1 MDSLQK
7 ILAQPIQNAVN
18 ELFGVN
24 IENIELQQTK
34 KEFEGDITMV
44 IFSLLKVIKGNP
56 QEIGEKIGEYLQ
68 KNVDFIEKYNV
79 VKGFLNL
86 VIDNQY
92 FSEALNDILKDKQY
106 GFCPISDN
114 SPTFLIEYS
123 SPNTNKP
130 LHLGHIRNNLLGFSV
145 ANILQAAGNKIHRT
159 QIINDR
165 GIHICKSMIA
175 WKKFGNGETPENTG
189 LKGDKLVGNYY
200 VLFDKIYKEQ
210 ISEQISQGKSK
221 EEAEKQAPIF
231 LEAQE
236 MLRKWEQN
244 DPETIELWKK
254 MNQWVYD
261 GFEVTYK
268 NLGVTF
274 DSYYYESKTYLLG
287 KDIIEK
293 GLKEN
298 VFFKKD
304 DGLYGLI

>member
-24 IENIELQQTK
+24 IENIELQQTR

-175 WKKFGNGETPENTG
+175 W
-189 LKGDKLVGNYY
+189 
-200 VLFDKIYKEQ
+200 
-210 ISEQISQGKSK
+210 
-221 EEAEKQAPIF
+221 
-231 LEAQE
+231 
-236 MLRKWEQN
+236 
-244 DPETIELWKK
+244 
-254 MNQWVYD
+254 
-261 GFEVTYK
+261 
-268 NLGVTF
+268 
-274 DSYYYESKTYLLG
+274 
-287 KDIIEK
+287 
-293 GLKEN
+293 
-298 VFFKKD
+298 
-304 DGLYGLI
+304 